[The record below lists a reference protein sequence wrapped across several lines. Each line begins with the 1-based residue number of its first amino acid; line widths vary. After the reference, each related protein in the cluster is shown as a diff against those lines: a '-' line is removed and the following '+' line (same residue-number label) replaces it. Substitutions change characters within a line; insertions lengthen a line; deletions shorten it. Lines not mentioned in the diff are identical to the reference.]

1 MHIYKVRKFKRDTSW
16 ANDPITITRI
26 NEHSHP
32 SNGSPSLLSPS
43 PWASFEFGHSSS
55 LFINNAIPIFT

>member
-1 MHIYKVRKFKRDTSW
+1 MFVEIRLTIVGIDTSW

-32 SNGSPSLLSPS
+32 SNEPPSLLGPS
-43 PWASFEFGHSSS
+43 PWASFEFGH
-55 LFINNAIPIFT
+55 